1 MRVRGTNN
9 FGWAVKDELCK
20 RIQHCCATL
29 RRSWNKR
36 NVGSCWLKSLT
47 GSNFVQHFPTT
58 CNRVCKRTGH
68 VTSNKVGRCW
78 PTMLR
83 PFPRGFKRSFT
94 CISGHLGPGLPNS
107 SIRIPSNF
115 HLLALLRSRLYGEN
129 LSRGV
134 PGRWVDLLAESTLAS
149 VYMRKHSCML
159 WLSNTALA
167 TGWASQSVYVWRK
180 VGKGRRVTVTLLG
193 EPIFC
198 CCSCKQFATFCKEI
212 YERVA
217 WVGRWPFS
225 QGQHFPTTCNRVCKQ
240 TEHVTSNKVGR
251 CWPTML
257 SPFPRGFKRSFT
269 CISGHLGPGLPN
281 SSIRIPSNFHL
292 LALLRSRFVRKYTKG

>member
-1 MRVRGTNN
+1 
-9 FGWAVKDELCK
+9 
-20 RIQHCCATL
+20 
-29 RRSWNKR
+29 
-36 NVGSCWLKSLT
+36 
-47 GSNFVQHFPTT
+47 
-58 CNRVCKRTGH
+58 
-68 VTSNKVGRCW
+68 
-78 PTMLR
+78 MLR

-134 PGRWVDLLAESTLAS
+134 PGRWVDLPAKSTSAS

-180 VGKGRRVTVTLLG
+180 VGKGRRVTVPLLG

-217 WVGRWPFS
+217 WVGGWPFS

-240 TEHVTSNKVGR
+240 TENVTSNKVGR
-251 CWPTML
+251 C
-257 SPFPRGFKRSFT
+257 
-269 CISGHLGPGLPN
+269 
-281 SSIRIPSNFHL
+281 
-292 LALLRSRFVRKYTKG
+292 